1 MLHRLIG
8 EDVELVTLVRDPLGF
23 VRADRGQIGQ
33 AILNLAVNARD
44 AMPDGGKLVIEAR
57 NVDLPD
63 DDVTRQAG
71 LRAGPHVLLSVSDT
85 GTGMTSDIAA
95 QIFEPF
101 FTTKPKGQGTGL
113 GLSMVYGLVQQSGG
127 NVTVDSELGRGT
139 TFRLYLPRLAEE
151 VRPTPAP
158 AIARAP
164 GGGSETVLL
173 VEDAGSLREL
183 IREILTGQGYRV
195 LEAEAAEPALAIAS
209 EHPGPIELLLT
220 DVVMPGMS
228 GAELAHRLRALRP
241 ETRVLFMSG
250 YTDDVMLRRGVLAE
264 EEALIQ
270 KPFDSAA
277 LLGRIRETL
286 RRER

>member
-1 MLHRLIG
+1 
-8 EDVELVTLVRDPLGF
+8 
-23 VRADRGQIGQ
+23 
-33 AILNLAVNARD
+33 
-44 AMPDGGKLVIEAR
+44 
-57 NVDLPD
+57 
-63 DDVTRQAG
+63 
-71 LRAGPHVLLSVSDT
+71 
-85 GTGMTSDIAA
+85 
-95 QIFEPF
+95 
-101 FTTKPKGQGTGL
+101 
-113 GLSMVYGLVQQSGG
+113 
-127 NVTVDSELGRGT
+127 
-139 TFRLYLPRLAEE
+139 
-151 VRPTPAP
+151 
-158 AIARAP
+158 
-164 GGGSETVLL
+164 